1 MQDRLAKELEN
12 IGFSDKE
19 SRVYLAALEL
29 GPATAQQVA
38 AKATVNRPTT
48 YVAIESLIKRGL
60 MSSIQKGKKRFF
72 VAEPPENL
80 SSIFKQQRNEL
91 EQREERMKEIMGDL
105 RILALGSEARPQV
118 VFYEGSEGVERMRQT
133 LRECKVKDVHTF
145 YMADYAFDEF
155 PRSDGD
161 HRDWFR
167 KNKKIQAIYSSK
179 NGPILEGVD
188 DGVERRFIPYDEYPF
203 QSEISINGPIVSI
216 VHYTPLVGIQVFH
229 EGIARTLRRLFLLA
243 WKSLEKNKA

>member
-72 VAEPPENL
+72 VAEPPETL
-80 SSIFKQQRNEL
+80 VSVLKQQKQEL
-91 EQREERMKEIMGDL
+91 KTKEEAISSIMGDL
-105 RILALGSEARPQV
+105 RILSLGSKDRPQV
-118 VFYEGSEGVERMRQT
+118 VFYEGREGIERMREQIRAT
-133 LRECKVKDVHTF
+133 GILAVEEFANIDHS
-145 YMADYAFDEF
+145 YDEF
-155 PRSDGD
+155 PPSEDD
-161 HRDWFR
+161 HRQWFR
-167 KNKKIQAIYSSK
+167 KNKKIRLIYSSQNGIELPSSELGVTRK
-179 NGPILEGVD
+179 RISYEKYPFESDISVNGPLL
-188 DGVERRFIPYDEYPF
+188 
-203 QSEISINGPIVSI
+203 SI
-216 VHYTPLVGIQVFH
+216 VHFYPLIGVQIFNAGM
-229 EGIARTLRRLFLLA
+229 ARTMSRLFDLA
-243 WKSLEKNKA
+243 WDNI